1 MSAFLPRAL
10 SHPVRFSVTLTVVP
24 AALCPRASFPK
35 ISPSRWSRMC
45 LVPRRLQSL
54 HPKVF
59 PKRSQCGINS
69 LGSLVFPEPGEGS
82 DSVAALT
89 VHRLVSA
96 GPSAA
101 NRALSCFA
109 LRRGE
114 LNSELTGTTAYFKDR
129 ICPAARC
136 RLSQFV
142 STLSFSSSSSG
153 LKGSRLAQ
161 RSQGVCVCGIV
172 KPFTLR
178 IFSLLLGEV
187 QGRKSLRKRIFR
199 FASIENTSS
208 KKS

>member
-1 MSAFLPRAL
+1 MF
-10 SHPVRFSVTLTVVP
+10 HTQ
-24 AALCPRASFPK
+24 
-35 ISPSRWSRMC
+35 
-45 LVPRRLQSL
+45 RLQSL

-69 LGSLVFPEPGEGS
+69 LGSLVFPEPSEGS
-82 DSVAALT
+82 DSVAVLT
-89 VHRLVSA
+89 VHRLASA

-142 STLSFSSSSSG
+142 SALSFSSSSSG

-161 RSQGVCVCGIV
+161 RSQGVCVWDCEAIYLAN
-172 KPFTLR
+172 F
-178 IFSLLLGEV
+178 FSPA
-187 QGRKSLRKRIFR
+187 GRGAGK
-199 FASIENTSS
+199 
-208 KKS
+208 KKSEKTYFPICFYRKYFVKEVVGKDIVSMIATRLWDKKIGSGDLSEV